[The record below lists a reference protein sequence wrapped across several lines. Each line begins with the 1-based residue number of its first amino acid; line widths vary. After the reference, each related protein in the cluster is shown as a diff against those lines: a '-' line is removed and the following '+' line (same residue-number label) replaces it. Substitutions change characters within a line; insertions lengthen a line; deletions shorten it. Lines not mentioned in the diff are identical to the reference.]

1 MEIILG
7 KKPIISESV
16 RILKMTKSENT
27 PLNKKE
33 LEIVRLTVQGESQRS
48 IANQLGL
55 SPSAVCRTLQRP
67 RVKEVIQSS
76 TQELHYP
83 IYQKIM
89 DNYARGLERMGR
101 EIDTMELRELNK
113 YLSHTKTLIMGII
126 IENARE
132 ELNKQRQAQKGPTKF
147 TIQYSDTEQTI
158 NREVMRRMKELGYD
172 EPPEDIVN

>member
-67 RVKEVIQSS
+67 HVS
-76 TQELHYP
+76 
-83 IYQKIM
+83 
-89 DNYARGLERMGR
+89 R
-101 EIDTMELRELNK
+101 EDQVL
-113 YLSHTKTLIMGII
+113 
-126 IENARE
+126 NARAS
-132 ELNKQRQAQKGPTKF
+132 LPDLSTNDG
-147 TIQYSDTEQTI
+147 
-158 NREVMRRMKELGYD
+158 
-172 EPPEDIVN
+172 